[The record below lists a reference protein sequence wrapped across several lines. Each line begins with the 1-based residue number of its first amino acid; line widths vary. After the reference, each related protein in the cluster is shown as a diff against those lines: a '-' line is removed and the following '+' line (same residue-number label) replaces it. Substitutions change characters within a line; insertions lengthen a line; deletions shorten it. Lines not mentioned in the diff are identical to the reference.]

1 MVRIGVLVILVGL
14 GLMPGLA
21 RAQEPKDQGDAATT
35 PLERAQEES
44 AHVGKP
50 RTRFALPDGK
60 LNTTST
66 RLAAAGQTVRVSVDL
81 DRPVSAARLAL
92 RLPARWVERAQSG
105 LPFARVPGSRDL
117 AGARAR
123 LRRDGRTLAV
133 HFRRARASDT
143 ATISIQDVGIP
154 AGTYKLPYTWRDRA
168 GKVLASGEVSIVFY
182 APVREG
188 APPNPLSRMAD
199 LRNNATGD
207 AAEESEAFDAVTP
220 GNPNRVAV
228 GINYNEP
235 PFPFD
240 AWISGDG
247 GQTWTQRTM
256 PATMDQPGSATDQAS
271 EMCCDPTFA
280 ADDLGNIW
288 YGGLSFSD
296 TRPATDSR
304 IVVNRIA
311 AGSTNFQTKSTG
323 LPVNTDAE
331 QDKPMMTVDNS
342 PTSPTYGRLYVVWD
356 EPGASG
362 GINLVL
368 SQCDTFPNGGAR
380 DASRCDDSDHW
391 STPVSV
397 TASEGSYIYG
407 DVAVDSGGRVHGT
420 GGEYFSTHPVMGE
433 PRPRPASGAHRTS
446 AAGGG
451 RAAPA

>member
-123 LRRDGRTLAV
+123 LRRDGRTLAI
-133 HFRRARASDT
+133 HFDRARASDT

-168 GKVLASGEVSIVFY
+168 GKVLASGELSIVFY

-188 APPNPLSRMAD
+188 APPNPLTRLAN

-207 AAEESEAFDAVTP
+207 SAEESEAFDAVTP
-220 GNPNRVAV
+220 GNPNRIAV
-228 GINYNEP
+228 GINYNDP

-247 GQTWTQRTM
+247 GQTWTARTM
-256 PATMDQPGSATDQAS
+256 PATMDRPGSATDEGS
-271 EMCCDPTFA
+271 DMCCDPMFA
-280 ADDLGNIW
+280 ADSAGNIW
-288 YGGLSFSD
+288 YGGLSFFNGPSD
-296 TRPATDSR
+296 SGTNGASR

-311 AGSTNFQTKSTG
+311 AGGTTFQAKSVG
-323 LPVNTDAE
+323 LPIRTPGSAG
-331 QDKPMMTVDNS
+331 QDKPMMTFDDSPSS
-342 PTSPTYGRLYVVWD
+342 PTRGRLYVVWN
-356 EPGASG
+356 EPGSGG

-368 SQCDTFPNGGAR
+368 SACDTILGGHTIAT
-380 DASRCDDSDHW
+380 CDDSDNW

-397 TASEGSYIYG
+397 TSAEGSYIYG
-407 DVAVDSGGRVHGT
+407 DVAVGSNGRVYVTWWDFSSTNAIQGDSCPGT
-420 GGEYFSTHPVMGE
+420 ISL
-433 PRPRPASGAHRTS
+433 TS
-446 AAGGG
+446 C
-451 RAAPA
+451 

>member
-92 RLPARWVERAQSG
+92 RLPARWVARSRSG
-105 LPFARVPGSRDL
+105 LPFAHVPGTRDL

-133 HFRRARASDT
+133 HFNHARAGDT

-154 AGTYKLPYTWRDRA
+154 AGTYKLPYTWRDKA
-168 GKVLASGEVSIVFY
+168 GKVLASGEVSVIFY

-188 APPNPLSRMAD
+188 APPNPLSRMAN

-207 AAEESEAFDAVTP
+207 SAEESEAFDAVTP
-220 GNPNRVAV
+220 GNPNRIAV

-240 AWISGDG
+240 AWISEDG
-247 GQTWTQRTM
+247 GQTGAQRTM
-256 PATMDQPGSATDQAS
+256 PATRARPGSVTEEGSD
-271 EMCCDPTFA
+271 MCCNPMFA
-280 ADDLGNIW
+280 PDGAGNIW
-288 YGGLSFSD
+288 
-296 TRPATDSR
+296 
-304 IVVNRIA
+304 
-311 AGSTNFQTKSTG
+311 
-323 LPVNTDAE
+323 
-331 QDKPMMTVDNS
+331 
-342 PTSPTYGRLYVVWD
+342 
-356 EPGASG
+356 
-362 GINLVL
+362 
-368 SQCDTFPNGGAR
+368 
-380 DASRCDDSDHW
+380 
-391 STPVSV
+391 
-397 TASEGSYIYG
+397 
-407 DVAVDSGGRVHGT
+407 
-420 GGEYFSTHPVMGE
+420 
-433 PRPRPASGAHRTS
+433 
-446 AAGGG
+446 
-451 RAAPA
+451 